1 MLCYNMIK
9 DSASEIIYGQ
19 YKKKGGEES
28 MIGRPRSLSVF
39 DEFALVMMRLRLGL
53 FEKDLGHRFKVS
65 ESTVSTTIFRAW
77 IHFLCQEFEGFVS
90 FPSGSVLQEKMPKIL
105 KELYLKT
112 VAIIDA
118 VEFRMQYLSAL
129 DLNSACYPS
138 YKGTTT
144 MKGLVG
150 LSPLGVVSFLSDLY
164 TGSISNKELTK
175 ASGLYK
181 ITFPGRR
188 CHG

>member
-1 MLCYNMIK
+1 
-9 DSASEIIYGQ
+9 
-19 YKKKGGEES
+19 
-28 MIGRPRSLSVF
+28 
-39 DEFALVMMRLRLGL
+39 MRLRLGL

-77 IHFLCQEFEGFVS
+77 VHFLCQEFEGFVS
-90 FPSGSVLQEKMPKIL
+90 FPSRSVLQEKMLKIL

-118 VEFRMQYLSAL
+118 LEFRMQYLSAL
-129 DLNSACYPS
+129 DLNSVCYPS

-144 MKGLVG
+144 MKGLLG

-181 ITFPGRR
+181 ITFPGR
-188 CHG
+188 